1 MQRRNQISD
10 QSTWSH
16 AALSAGSHLAEAG
29 GDSEHGFIEV
39 DMVEGVRSVSIGE
52 FAGAHTRVCRP
63 DGLDDTDRRKVTT
76 YVIERLGNARACWLR
91 SYWCNPL
98 AALAGAATVHVDALL
113 PPLVLGAFLAMRR
126 MRPAL
131 ASALLALAVGVQ
143 NLAGAARA
151 IAGEKQSRQLAAPR
165 SGGGCLCAR
174 CGRGSRAAVRRR
186 LLRPLWAERLRY
198 AMA

>member
-1 MQRRNQISD
+1 VQRRNQISD

-76 YVIERLGNARACWLR
+76 YVIERLGNHYDLR
-91 SYWCNPL
+91 NVIDLVRYLFP
-98 AALAGAATVHVDALL
+98 T
-113 PPLVLGAFLAMRR
+113 PPVPQRFRRR
-126 MRPAL
+126 M
-131 ASALLALAVGVQ
+131 LALGSGDPTRWALYPGGRRGGDP
-143 NLAGAARA
+143 GAPPRLVSTGRFNKRRASVSPKPKDSRSFEQETQLISAR
-151 IAGEKQSRQLAAPR
+151 ESP
-165 SGGGCLCAR
+165 S
-174 CGRGSRAAVRRR
+174 
-186 LLRPLWAERLRY
+186 
-198 AMA
+198 